1 MSVKIA
7 RLKNGDDVIS
17 DIKEVY
23 SKDTNKLAGIQLG
36 DPYLVDIIEDTANLF
51 QEGDEPFKRSNP
63 KVGMYPW
70 APLSSERILFI
81 DPTELLCVYDPHE
94 KVLEQYSK
102 LLEAINGGG
111 NDVGGG
117 VVDEALGS
125 PDQVT
130 FTEESGQVPDWESD

>member
-7 RLKNGDDVIS
+7 RLKNGDDIIS

-23 SKDTNKLAGIQLG
+23 SKETNKLAGIQLA

-70 APLSSERILFI
+70 GFLCHLIGSCLLILQNY
-81 DPTELLCVYDPHE
+81 CVFMNHT
-94 KVLEQYSK
+94 KK
-102 LLEAINGGG
+102 
-111 NDVGGG
+111 
-117 VVDEALGS
+117 
-125 PDQVT
+125 
-130 FTEESGQVPDWESD
+130 F